1 MTIQFCWSHVRRD
14 FIRAAGRDTDL
25 LDWRDQWLARF
36 ATLFRL
42 HRGCLEHYDPDR
54 QSTAFSKARRRLKRE
69 VDRLFT
75 EAERQ
80 HADLAQ
86 TDRRQKALRSLLKHR
101 KGLCVFLEHPATP
114 LHNNRS
120 EAILRGPAI
129 GRKLS
134 FGSDSEAG
142 AAMTAT
148 MYSVIATLR
157 MNNIDVR
164 RWLQQWLE
172 ACAANGG
179 RPPQDLS
186 PWLPWSMSAARR
198 HELQG

>member
-1 MTIQFCWSHVRRD
+1 MF
-14 FIRAAGRDTDL
+14 
-25 LDWRDQWLARF
+25 LD
-36 ATLFRL
+36 
-42 HRGCLEHYDPDR
+42 
-54 QSTAFSKARRRLKRE
+54 
-69 VDRLFT
+69 
-75 EAERQ
+75 
-80 HADLAQ
+80 
-86 TDRRQKALRSLLKHR
+86 
-101 KGLCVFLEHPATP
+101 HPPTP
-114 LHNNRS
+114 LHDNRS

-186 PWLPWSMSAARR
+186 PWLPWSMGAARR